1 MPQAGAGNTPQT
13 HPGPQT
19 FPVSMQHNPVTKT
32 GFSGE
37 NMDINMDLNVGSPS
51 GSTGSAQCPRLRIP
65 AVHPLE
71 MPRCPYV

>member
-1 MPQAGAGNTPQT
+1 MPQAGAGNTLET

-37 NMDINMDLNVGSPS
+37 NMDINMDLNMGSPL
-51 GSTGSAQCPRLRIP
+51 GSTGSAQRPCD
-65 AVHPLE
+65 
-71 MPRCPYV
+71 